1 MQDSVFEDIQ
11 KQYQYIIQNS
21 GFYKKKFQDIV
32 SMEKKDDFFK
42 LPFTTKTEVLSD
54 QEKHPPFG
62 ANICVPAGKISRIH
76 KTSGTTNKPVMIAM
90 TKRDI
95 EYTVEAGSACF
106 RASGLTPDD
115 IVIHCLN
122 YNMWAGG
129 YTDHQSLEKTG
140 ATVVPFGVGNSR
152 LLIETILQLNATAI
166 HCTPSYL
173 SKLEYLLREEFDRLP
188 GDLPLR
194 LGLFGAES
202 GLQHRNFRQQIERTW
217 ELKAMNA
224 NYGMSEVFSIFGA
237 ECEHQRGMHFMG
249 GNALYPELIDHK
261 TSSSLKIEEGA
272 MGELVLTNL
281 YREAQPLFRYRSG
294 DIIRILD
301 MKCPCG
307 RSSFRFEIMGRTDD
321 MLVIKGLNIFPG
333 SIEHIVNQYVDHISN
348 TYQILVSKTNP
359 IEDIKLVLEL
369 KKGNTIQESQLM
381 KNVTDDFVE
390 NLGISPRIEFV
401 HEGVLPRTEG
411 KSKKFQRIL

>member
-1 MQDSVFEDIQ
+1 MQDMIFEDIQ
-11 KQYQYIIQNS
+11 KQYQYIIKNS
-21 GFYKKKFQDIV
+21 GFYTNKFQNII
-32 SMEKKDDFFK
+32 SLEKKEEFFN
-42 LPFTTKTEVLSD
+42 LPFTTKAEVLLD

-62 ANICVPAGKISRIH
+62 ANICVPVDKVSRIH

-106 RASGLTPDD
+106 RASGLTPND

-152 LLIETILQLNATAI
+152 LLIETILQLNATVI

-173 SKLEYLLREEFDRLP
+173 SKLEYLLKEEFHKLP
-188 GDLPLR
+188 SDLPLR

-202 GLQHRNFRQQIERTW
+202 GLQHKNFRQQIERSW
-217 ELKAMNA
+217 GLKAMNA

-237 ECEHQRGMHFMG
+237 ECDHQTGMHFMG
-249 GNALYPELIDHK
+249 GNALYPELIDQES
-261 TSSSLKIEEGA
+261 SSSLKIEEGA

-301 MKCPCG
+301 TKCPCG

-333 SIEHIVNQYVDHISN
+333 SIEHIVNRYVDQISN
-348 TYQILVSKTNP
+348 TYQILVSETNP
-359 IEDIKLVLEL
+359 IEKIKLVLEV
-369 KKGNTIQESQLM
+369 KKINTTKESHLM
-381 KNVTDDFVE
+381 ENITDDFVG
-390 NLGISPRIEFV
+390 NLGIRPQIEFV

-411 KSKKFQRIL
+411 KSKKIQRIL